1 MARIRVLIVDD
12 HAVFLEGLVTLLRLE
27 DHEIEVVGT
36 ALNGQE
42 ALELDA
48 ELTPDVVLL
57 DIQMPILDGVE
68 VARRLRQRRPS
79 ANILM
84 LTTFNDRSLI
94 SDALAAGANGYL
106 LKDAHAVDVIQAIK
120 NVHDGHILIS
130 ADVARALSEGSP
142 VRPTVQRPSIPDGV
156 ALEGLSPREIDVL
169 QLLAE
174 GKTNREIG
182 ESLNLSEKTV
192 RNYVSRIYDV
202 LNLHSRTRAALWA
215 TENLKSLRDDAES
228 ART

>member
-1 MARIRVLIVDD
+1 MARIKVLIVDD

-27 DHEIEVVGT
+27 DREIEVVGT

-68 VARRLRQRRPS
+68 VARRIKQRRPE

-106 LKDAHAVDVIQAIK
+106 LKDAHAVDVINAIK
-120 NVHDGHILIS
+120 SVHEGHILIS
-130 ADVARALSEGSP
+130 ADVARALSEGAP
-142 VRPTVQRPSIPDGV
+142 ARPTAQRASMPEGA

-169 QLLAE
+169 KLLAE

-182 ESLNLSEKTV
+182 DSLHLSEKTV
-192 RNYVSRIYDV
+192 RNYVSHIYDA

-215 TENLKSLRDDAES
+215 TENLKSNRRDGPP
-228 ART
+228 

>member
-1 MARIRVLIVDD
+1 MDD

-48 ELTPDVVLL
+48 ELSPDVVLL

-68 VARRLRQRRPS
+68 VARRLKQRRPE

-106 LKDAHAVDVIQAIK
+106 LKDAHAVDVINAIK
-120 NVHDGHILIS
+120 SVHEGHILIS
-130 ADVARALSEGSP
+130 ADVARSLSEGSP
-142 VRPTVQRPSIPDGV
+142 ARPTAQRASMPEGA

-174 GKTNREIG
+174 GKTNREIS
-182 ESLNLSEKTV
+182 ESLHLSEKTV
-192 RNYVSRIYDV
+192 RNYVSHVYDV

-215 TENLKSLRDDAES
+215 TENLKSDRSEGPL
-228 ART
+228 